1 MIGKLLRIVAAAV
14 VLAAAALIGWRV
26 LAPAEVFESSVRS
39 GAGRSDGE
47 PATGAYPVAVT
58 LPPGVTGKTTL
69 APLIVD
75 GRIRVYAG
83 ERLVK
88 ADGPVEAKTM
98 STARWSYRR
107 WPERLTG
114 IVAVAATVVT
124 RWSDGDVV
132 ALDGRTGELAWR
144 AGGPAA
150 EPFAG
155 RTGSAAVWAPPGLH
169 TAGTSVLITDGRQLI
184 ARAAADG
191 TQRWAVPLPPGC
203 GDGFVTTGG
212 RYVCGAGAW
221 DVLSGTVVRGWPTGP
236 FTAVGCD
243 VARSGCAGLR
253 DGSGQG
259 WLTGARRPERAPAL
273 DAPDATAAADLVLT
287 VSGGGAVVPG
297 VTASGGAVVPG
308 VTASGGAVVPGVTAS
323 GGAVVPGV
331 IASGGAVTASGGAV
345 VASRAGR
352 EVWRW
357 SGAAR
362 VLGVRGGR
370 AVLLA
375 ADRRLIVLDAAT
387 GVLRAEF
394 PLYVPKERVEAW
406 KPDRWQLTD
415 GYLAVE
421 RLQPSAGTDPDEA
434 NHFYTTDPV
443 VIAAL

>member
-1 MIGKLLRIVAAAV
+1 VVIGKLLRIVAAAV
-14 VLAAAALIGWRV
+14 VLAAAGLIGWRV
-26 LAPAEVFESSVRS
+26 LAPAEVL
-39 GAGRSDGE
+39 E
-47 PATGAYPVAVT
+47 PAAGAYPVAAM

-124 RWSDGDVV
+124 RWSDGEVV
-132 ALDGRTGELAWR
+132 ALDGRTGKIAWR
-144 AGGPAA
+144 AGGPGA

-169 TAGTSVLITDGRQLI
+169 TAGTSVLIADGRQLI

-203 GDGFVTTGG
+203 DDGFVTAGG

-221 DVLSGTVVRGWPTGP
+221 DVLSGGVVRGWPSGP

-259 WLTGARRPERAPAL
+259 WLTGGRRPERAPAL
-273 DAPDATAAADLVLT
+273 DSPDATAGADLVLT
-287 VSGGGAVVPG
+287 ASGGAVVAPGVTASGGAAVAPG
-297 VTASGGAVVPG
+297 VTASGGAVV
-308 VTASGGAVVPGVTAS
+308 AF
-323 GGAVVPGV
+323 
-331 IASGGAVTASGGAV
+331 
-345 VASRAGR
+345 RAGR

-357 SGAAR
+357 SGVAQ

-375 ADRRLIVLDAAT
+375 ADRRLIVLDAET
-387 GVLRAEF
+387 GALRTEF
-394 PLYVPKERVEAW
+394 PLYAPKERVEAW

-415 GYLAVE
+415 SYLAVE
-421 RLQPSAGTDPDEA
+421 RLLPSAGTDPDEA
-434 NHFYTTDPV
+434 NHFYTIDPV